1 MKQTLWI
8 HSQAIL
14 FVAYM
19 ALIIF
24 FVMGCTGKPAD
35 RQQRVDEAR
44 AMRDAMSGF
53 DTAAANYG
61 AGKTPAKTQPVQVHH
76 D

>member
-1 MKQTLWI
+1 MKYTL
-8 HSQAIL
+8 IL
-14 FVAYM
+14 FVA
-19 ALIIF
+19 L
-24 FVMGCTGKPAD
+24 VGCTSKPAD

-61 AGKTPAKTQPVQVHH
+61 TGKTPAKTQPVQVHH